1 MLHKVVME
9 VMGIMHKLI
18 YCEFEQII
26 RDFYKPINKD
36 DLSKTLLKAGLKESE
51 YGCVEQIDKHQLSK
65 IRRLNGGVDVN
76 KDIVEFY
83 YDEDIDERTI
93 GYFQSHILP
102 NIGKSHYLDLIAQFN
117 KLIQSDTFIDPKQAS
132 IYVRLSEIAEQAIA
146 STMNMNSNT
155 MSERTTKESKEHE
168 ARKKVAEFLAK
179 VFIYCIQ
186 QKRELKNMSL
196 TPVHNLMNQN
206 PKFTGRT
213 ELLQELSKNF
223 WDGSHIQI
231 LSGMPGVGKTQV
243 ALEFAYQNMHKY
255 STIWW
260 IDAEDETTMLESC
273 SAYLR
278 CKNISNLNHSTQ
290 NFCDF
295 FNQYEDYWLLIY
307 DNAEFSSTKRKQ
319 MLDSYIP
326 KNRKNGNVLIT
337 SRCKNDFYSISP
349 IIVDAFTPS
358 EAIGFVRGNLEK
370 DQLKGDKYLAR
381 RLGFSP
387 LALSYAVAYIKQ
399 TPSCNC
405 LGYLKKLSKKGV
417 GLFEIGDDI
426 SLDYYKKTVRAAFM
440 VSIEEFNEKSENG
453 DKFMSAVLEFIYAT
467 AYFPSNNIDL
477 NLITS
482 FCNSFSPTLN
492 EILHDNCLC
501 DKLVR
506 ILVSCSL
513 FFVVANPIT
522 EYRHKYNC
530 QILGVHRLFQEI
542 LASEMS
548 PIFPKEWNQF
558 YGSFPYKVQIK
569 AGQLLPRTITGE
581 IADFSSDDI
590 MSIYQLLFMK
600 IQYLR
605 SCPGAMKNTIGT
617 IDGIEKAL
625 SYIGDCEKSISFDYL
640 AKYWYYSEDWDV
652 HAAIKGLHNYSY
664 RLLYLYLDF
673 LRMIIR
679 TVLLN
684 DGHLVGLHHLDE
696 YGEELAT
703 AIVNIYASLIFSF
716 SLPERATKQELDE
729 NIGNF
734 RIYIQDT
741 LAQEG
746 SIIFNDMMGHM
757 PKSLN
762 ANDILKNTKMEDD
775 TDEL

>member
-1 MLHKVVME
+1 MLQKVVME
-9 VMGIMHKLI
+9 VMSIMHKLI

-36 DLSKTLLKAGLKESE
+36 DLSKALLKAGLKESE

-117 KLIQSDTFIDPKQAS
+117 KLIQSDTFIEPKQAS
-132 IYVRLSEIAEQAIA
+132 IYVHLAEIAEQSIVLM
-146 STMNMNSNT
+146 MNMNSNT
-155 MSERTTKESKEHE
+155 VQERNEKASKESETY
-168 ARKKVAEFLAK
+168 RIVAEFLAK

-196 TPVHNLMNQN
+196 MPVHNLMGQN

-223 WDGSHIQI
+223 RDGNHIQV

-243 ALEFAYQNMHKY
+243 ALEFAYQNMYKY

-260 IDAEDETTMLESC
+260 INAEDETTMLESC

-278 CKNISNLNHSTQ
+278 CKNISNLNHSAQ

-307 DNAEFSSTKRKQ
+307 DNAELSSTKRKQ
-319 MLDSYIP
+319 VLDSYIP
-326 KNRKNGNVLIT
+326 KNRKNGDVLIT
-337 SRCKNDFYSISP
+337 SRCKNDFYSVSP
-349 IIVDAFTPS
+349 IIVNAFTS
-358 EAIGFVRGNLEK
+358 YEAIGFVRDNLEK
-370 DQLKGDKYLAR
+370 DQLKGDKYLAK
-381 RLGFSP
+381 RLGFLP

-405 LGYLKKLSKKGV
+405 SSYLKKLSKKGV
-417 GLFEIGDDI
+417 KLFEIGDDI

-440 VSIEEFNEKSENG
+440 VSVEEFYEKSKNG

-482 FCNSFSPTLN
+482 LCDNFSSVLD
-492 EILHDNCLC
+492 EILHDHSLF

-506 ILVSCSL
+506 ILISRSL
-513 FFVVANPIT
+513 YYVVENPVT
-522 EYRHKYNC
+522 EPHHEYNN
-530 QILGVHRLFQEI
+530 QILGMHRLFQEI
-542 LASEMS
+542 LINELP
-548 PIFPKEWNQF
+548 PIFPEEWNKI
-558 YGSFPYKVQIK
+558 YYPFPHKSQLK
-569 AGQLLPRTITGE
+569 TERLLPRTITGE
-581 IADFSSDDI
+581 TVDFTNEDI
-590 MSIYQLLFMK
+590 LSILPLLYSKMQILQFT
-600 IQYLR
+600 
-605 SCPGAMKNTIGT
+605 PGAMKNTIG
-617 IDGIEKAL
+617 IICNIEKFL
-625 SYIGDCEKSISFDYL
+625 SDVGDYKKAMAFSHPLKQGYDLADIDIS
-640 AKYWYYSEDWDV
+640 
-652 HAAIKGLHNYSY
+652 AIEELQNYSY
-664 RLLYLYLDF
+664 RFLYFYVELL
-673 LRMIIR
+673 RIVIQSI
-679 TVLLN
+679 LLN
-684 DGHLVGLHHLDE
+684 DGHLVGLCHLDG
-696 YGEELAT
+696 YDEELAT
-703 AIVNIYASLIFSF
+703 TIIDIYASLFF
-716 SLPERATKQELDE
+716 SLNLPRDATEQEFEE
-729 NIGNF
+729 NREDF
-734 RIYIQDT
+734 RIYIQM
-741 LAQEG
+741 AFARVG
-746 SIIFNDMMGHM
+746 HSITTDLLDHM
-757 PKSLN
+757 PDSMN
-762 ANDILKNTKMEDD
+762 INDILKNTKMEED
-775 TDEL
+775 TGEL